1 MYLLMEILAN
11 VLVINHSKKYNNSE
25 LLSYLVIVY
34 VFFMMEI
41 LQIYTLSLKQLLSKI
56 YKFITSI

>member
-1 MYLLMEILAN
+1 MEILAN

-34 VFFMMEI
+34 VFFMMEF
-41 LQIYTLSLKQLLSKI
+41 LQIYTLSLKQLLSQI

>member
-1 MYLLMEILAN
+1 MEILAN

>member
-34 VFFMMEI
+34 VFFMMEF
-41 LQIYTLSLKQLLSKI
+41 LQIYTLSLKQLLSQI